1 MTEPLLILITNAPQ
15 QPLAKLAVRYACSA
29 LAETNN
35 NNKKIEI
42 FFYGN
47 GASTA
52 NGLTWQSAE
61 QTNIC
66 HEWQK
71 LAEQY
76 QLNLSVCVSTA
87 LARGVTDKEN
97 SQRHQLSGDNIA
109 EGFRLVGLSE
119 LVMKMANAKV
129 VQF

>member
-15 QPLAKLAVRYACSA
+15 QPLAKLAVRYASSA
-29 LAETNN
+29 LAHD
-35 NNKKIEI
+35 NKINI
-42 FFYGN
+42 FFYAD

-52 NGLTWQSAE
+52 NALSWQTAE
-61 QTNIC
+61 QINIC

-76 QLNLSVCVSTA
+76 QLDLSVCVSTA
-87 LARGVTDKEN
+87 LARGVSDKEN
-97 SQRHQLSGDNIA
+97 SQRHQLIGDNLA

-119 LVMKMANAKV
+119 LVMTMTDSKV

>member
-15 QPLAKLAVRYACSA
+15 QPLAKLAVRFAQSA

-35 NNKKIEI
+35 KIEI
-42 FFYGN
+42 FFYGD

-52 NGLTWQSAE
+52 NSLSWQTAE

-87 LARGVTDKEN
+87 LARGVSDKEN
-97 SQRHQLSGDNIA
+97 SQRHQLIGDNLA

>member
-1 MTEPLLILITNAPQ
+1 MTVPLVILITSSPQ
-15 QPLAKLAVRYACSA
+15 QPLAKLAVRYAKSA
-29 LAETNN
+29 LAQANQ
-35 NNKKIEI
+35 IEI
-42 FFYGN
+42 FFYAD

-52 NGLTWQSAE
+52 NALSWQTAE
-61 QTNIC
+61 QINIC

-76 QLNLSVCVSTA
+76 QLDLSVCVSTA

-97 SQRHQLSGDNIA
+97 SQRHQLMGDNLA

-119 LVMKMANAKV
+119 LVMKMANSKV

>member
-1 MTEPLLILITNAPQ
+1 MTKPLLILITSSPQ
-15 QPLAKLAVRYACSA
+15 QPLAKLAVRYARSA
-29 LAETNN
+29 LNQTNN
-35 NNKKIEI
+35 RIEI

-47 GASTA
+47 GAGIA
-52 NGLTWQSAE
+52 NALSWQTAE
-61 QTNIC
+61 QINIC

-76 QLNLSVCVSTA
+76 QLHLSVCVSTA

-97 SQRHQLSGDNIA
+97 SQRHQLIGDNLA
-109 EGFRLVGLSE
+109 QGFYLVGLSE
-119 LVMKMANAKV
+119 LVMKMTNAKV

>member
-1 MTEPLLILITNAPQ
+1 MTAPLLILITNAPQ
-15 QPLAKLAVRYACSA
+15 QSLAKLAVRYARSA
-29 LAETNN
+29 LAEANN
-35 NNKKIEI
+35 DNKIEI
-42 FFYGN
+42 FFYGD

-52 NGLTWQSAE
+52 NSLSWQTAE

-87 LARGVTDKEN
+87 LARGVSDKEN
-97 SQRHQLSGDNIA
+97 SQRHQLISDNLA
-109 EGFRLVGLSE
+109 EGFCLVGLSE
-119 LVMKMANAKV
+119 LVMKMANCKV

>member
-15 QPLAKLAVRYACSA
+15 QPLAKSAVRFAQSA
-29 LAETNN
+29 LAQAD
-35 NNKKIEI
+35 KIEI
-42 FFYGN
+42 FFYGD

-52 NGLTWQSAE
+52 NGLSWQSAE
-61 QTNIC
+61 QINIC

-97 SQRHQLSGDNIA
+97 SQRHQLFSDNLA
-109 EGFRLVGLSE
+109 NGFRLVGLSE